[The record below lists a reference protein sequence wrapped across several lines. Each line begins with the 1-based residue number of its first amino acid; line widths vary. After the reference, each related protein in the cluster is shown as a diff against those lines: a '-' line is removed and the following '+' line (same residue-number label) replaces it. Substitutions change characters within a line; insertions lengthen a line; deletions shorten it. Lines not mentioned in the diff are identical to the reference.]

1 MPNLGQTIVS
11 YIFAPRFTGW
21 LFDLRIGFA
30 IFALVLLAAII
41 FFLLKTNWLRLLFVY
56 DAFEFLTFRPFGVR
70 KIEKDWNK
78 ITTRLNTGLE
88 SEYKLAV
95 IEADNMMD
103 ETLRNMGYG
112 GDTLG
117 ERLKKLT
124 AATLTNMAD
133 LEEAH
138 KVRNNI
144 IHDPDYRLSLD
155 QGRKTLA
162 SYEKAFRDLDA
173 F

>member
-1 MPNLGQTIVS
+1 MANLGEKIISFIFSPNFVGWFLLVKIAFIV
-11 YIFAPRFTGW
+11 TG
-21 LFDLRIGFA
+21 
-30 IFALVLLAAII
+30 LVLFAVVV
-41 FFLLKTNWLRLLFVY
+41 FFLLRTKFLNYLFIY
-56 DAFEFLTFRPFGVR
+56 DIFEFLTFRPFGVK

-78 ITTRLNTGLE
+78 IMTRLDTGLE

-103 ETLRNMGYG
+103 ETLKRMGYD

-124 AATLTNMAD
+124 AATLTNIEE

-138 KVRNNI
+138 KTRNNI

-155 QGRKTLA
+155 QARKTL
-162 SYEKAFRDLDA
+162 SIYEKSFRDLDA

>member
-11 YIFAPRFTGW
+11 FIFAPHFLGW
-21 LFDLRIGFA
+21 LFILRVSFVVL
-30 IFALVLLAAII
+30 ALVLLTAII
-41 FFLLKTNWLRLLFVY
+41 FFLMRTNWLRLLFVY

-78 ITTRLNTGLE
+78 ITARLNTGLE

-103 ETLRNMGYG
+103 YTLKNMGYG
-112 GDTLG
+112 GEALG

-124 AATLTNMAD
+124 EATLTNMAE
-133 LEEAH
+133 LEAAH
-138 KVRNNI
+138 KTRNNI
-144 IHDPDYRLSLD
+144 VHDPDYRLSLD
-155 QGRKTLA
+155 EARKTLA